1 MTERARYWSDEV
13 AAWSRSGLSQA
24 EFCRRRG
31 IKVGTF
37 TWWKRQF
44 ERRQAGDVPKRR
56 GRPPKMS
63 GRLDSRS
70 VEQGLRNGS
79 RGRLATERFVEVRLT
94 SANSPR
100 QARSLG
106 LSKTVEPTGSSSH
119 TGYEIVVAR
128 GRSIRVPLPFDPQV
142 LSHLITVVESC

>member
-44 ERRQAGDVPKRR
+44 ERRQAGDVRKRR
-56 GRPPKMS
+56 GRPPKVPGSFDGFS
-63 GRLDSRS
+63 GSS
-70 VEQGLRNGS
+70 GLRAGL
-79 RGRLATERFVEVRLT
+79 RGKPAGGRFVEVRLT

-106 LSKTVEPTGSSSH
+106 LSKTAEPTGTPSRFA
-119 TGYEIVVAR
+119 YEIALAC
-128 GRSIRVPLPFDPQV
+128 GRSIRVPSQFDPQT
-142 LSHLITVVESC
+142 LSQLIMVVESC